1 MELGFDSALCSL
13 LCEED
18 NDLIFDDFDSTNQQK
33 NHQDHIFD
41 YDDEY
46 LIGLPVLND
55 ECFTLM
61 LKRECEHLAARDY
74 LDRLRNGDLDSDA
87 RMHAIDWIGKAHAY
101 FNFGPLCLYLSI
113 NYLDRFLSIYEL
125 PGKAWMMQLLAVA
138 CFSIAAKMEETEMPL
153 TLDLQVGESRFLFE
167 GKTIQR
173 MELLVLS
180 TLKWRMQAITPFSF
194 IDYFLRKIYN
204 DGTPPKSSI
213 CRSIHLIS
221 SLLKGIDFLEFR
233 PSEIAAAV
241 ALSIADESFERDDDK
256 EESIYH
262 LLIQHLDKERLFMCV
277 ELINGSY
284 LVGTTTKVPSSISP
298 SIPQSPI
305 GVLDAACL
313 SYKCDE
319 STSADSS
326 PSSPKAKR
334 RKLNMPLVLEF

>member
-1 MELGFDSALCSL
+1 MKSGLDSVVSSL

-18 NDLIFDDFDSTNQQK
+18 NDLIFDDFDCVLNQQK
-33 NHQDHIFD
+33 DHQDHVFD
-41 YDDEY
+41 YDDPY
-46 LIGLPVLND
+46 LIELPVLND

-74 LDRLRNGDLDSDA
+74 LDRLRNGDLDFEA
-87 RMHAIDWIGKAHAY
+87 RLHAIDWIGKVHAY

-125 PGKAWMMQLLAVA
+125 PKGKAWMMQLLAVA
-138 CFSIAAKMEETEMPL
+138 CLSIAAKMEETEMPL

-180 TLKWRMQAITPFSF
+180 TLKWRMQAITPFSY

-204 DGTPPKSSI
+204 DKTPSKSSI

-221 SLLKGIDFLEFR
+221 SLIKGIDFLEFR

-241 ALSIADESFERDDDK
+241 ALSVADESVER
-256 EESIYH
+256 EESIYQ
-262 LLIQHLDKERLFMCV
+262 LLTQHLEKERLFKCV
-277 ELINGSY
+277 ELINGLY
-284 LVGTTTKVPSSISP
+284 LVRVSSTKVPSSISPSP

-313 SYKCDE
+313 SYKRDE
-319 STSADSS
+319 STS

-334 RKLNMPLVLEF
+334 RKVSIPLVLEF